1 MPQTLRL
8 EFAKSN
14 TKVQKP
20 KQLIPQQQ
28 VAQHQQQAAAAA
40 LASAQ
45 HQNAVAQLHNQAQL
59 IPINRKLYFS
69 SSFFLILYKRER
81 RMILKR
87 EFSNYNL
94 NNRDSRI

>member
-40 LASAQ
+40 AVAAAQ
-45 HQNAVAQLHNQAQL
+45 HQNAVAAQLHNQAQL
-59 IPINRKLYFS
+59 IPINRKHFI
-69 SSFFLILYKRER
+69 SFV
-81 RMILKR
+81 
-87 EFSNYNL
+87 
-94 NNRDSRI
+94 

>member
-28 VAQHQQQAAAAA
+28 VAQHQQAAAAA
-40 LASAQ
+40 VAAAAAAQ
-45 HQNAVAQLHNQAQL
+45 HQNAVAAQLHNQAQL
-59 IPINRKLYFS
+59 IPINRKHEF
-69 SSFFLILYKRER
+69 ILNMKCVRV
-81 RMILKR
+81 
-87 EFSNYNL
+87 
-94 NNRDSRI
+94 

>member
-20 KQLIPQQQ
+20 KQLLPQQQ

-40 LASAQ
+40 VAAAAVAAAAAAQ
-45 HQNAVAQLHNQAQL
+45 HQNAVAAQLHNQAQL
-59 IPINRKLYFS
+59 IPINRKQ
-69 SSFFLILYKRER
+69 K
-81 RMILKR
+81 
-87 EFSNYNL
+87 
-94 NNRDSRI
+94 

>member
-28 VAQHQQQAAAAA
+28 QVHQQQAAAAA
-40 LASAQ
+40 AVAVAAAQ
-45 HQNAVAQLHNQAQL
+45 HQNAVAAQLHNQAQL
-59 IPINRKLYFS
+59 IPINRKHFIS
-69 SSFFLILYKRER
+69 IV
-81 RMILKR
+81 
-87 EFSNYNL
+87 
-94 NNRDSRI
+94 